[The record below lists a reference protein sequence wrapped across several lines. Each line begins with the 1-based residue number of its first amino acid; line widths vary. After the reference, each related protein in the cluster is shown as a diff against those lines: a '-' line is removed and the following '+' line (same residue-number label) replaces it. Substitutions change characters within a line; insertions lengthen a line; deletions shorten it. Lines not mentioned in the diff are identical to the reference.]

1 MEIINTAIPELKT
14 IQPKVFGDAR
24 GYFFESYNKQQ
35 LADAG
40 LTADFVQ
47 DNQSLSAKNVIR
59 GLHFQKPP
67 FAQGK
72 LVRVATGSAMDVA
85 VDIRKGSPTYGQY
98 VSVILSSETN
108 NMFWIPAGFAHGFV
122 ALEEHTLFLYKTTQF
137 YNKESEGAI
146 RWNDPDIHVEWGVSE
161 PVISDKDKV
170 SPFFKDFESPFIYG
184 EY

>member
-1 MEIINTAIPELKT
+1 MEIINTAIPELKV

-35 LADAG
+35 LEAAG

-72 LVRVATGSAMDVA
+72 LVRVATGSVLDVA
-85 VDIRKGSPTYGQY
+85 VDIRKGSPTYGKY
-98 VSVILSSETN
+98 VSEVLSAEKN

-122 ALEEHTLFLYKTTQF
+122 ALEEHTIFQYKTTAY
-137 YNKESEGAI
+137 YNKDSEGAI
-146 RWNDPDIHVEWGVSE
+146 RWNDPDIHVEWGISE

-170 SPFFKDFESPFIYG
+170 SPFFKDFESPFSYG
-184 EY
+184 AY